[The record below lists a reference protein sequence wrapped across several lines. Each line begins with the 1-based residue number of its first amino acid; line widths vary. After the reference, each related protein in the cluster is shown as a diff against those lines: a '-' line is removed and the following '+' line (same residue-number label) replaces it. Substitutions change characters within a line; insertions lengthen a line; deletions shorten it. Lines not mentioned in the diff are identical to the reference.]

1 MPRTP
6 RRTRTKL
13 LRLHPEELAR
23 ITARA
28 RACGQTPARFIR
40 ETALGTIPKARHDAA
55 ADPLLAEL
63 ARVGRSLH
71 QLARVAETGRHT
83 GLVEQ
88 VRAAL
93 DRHWTLVRQVAQA
106 RRQRAPQ
113 SAR

>member
-28 RACGQTPARFIR
+28 RACGQTPAGFIR
-40 ETALGTIPKARHDAA
+40 ETALGSIPKARHDAA